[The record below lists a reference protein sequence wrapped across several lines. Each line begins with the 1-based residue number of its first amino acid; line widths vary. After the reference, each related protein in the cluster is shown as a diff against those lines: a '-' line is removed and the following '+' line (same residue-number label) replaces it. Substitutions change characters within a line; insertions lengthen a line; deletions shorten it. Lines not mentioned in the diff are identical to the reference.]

1 MRQVGPTTRG
11 VGNGDGWIKRDGVDA
26 ARGGSVDGRMVFRV
40 DRRWVDRQRRV
51 AAGISAAAARGGGGE
66 VVVGWLGL
74 KLERPRWGPWA
85 NSWKRV
91 VG

>member
-1 MRQVGPTTRG
+1 MRQVGPTTRV

-51 AAGISAAAARGGGGE
+51 AAGISAAAARGREPERWSSGG
-66 VVVGWLGL
+66 
-74 KLERPRWGPWA
+74 WG
-85 NSWKRV
+85 
-91 VG
+91 